1 MQRENESEITSQEQ
15 VFKVELWYLI
25 SISSYLINENL
36 FTCILYAKPIKL
48 YTYSYYN
55 FNKYDIQI
63 AL

>member
-25 SISSYLINENL
+25 SISSYLISENL
-36 FTCILYAKPIKL
+36 FTCIMYAKL
-48 YTYSYYN
+48 YTYLYYN